1 MLSVGTTMRHVRVAV
16 VGHVEWIDFA
26 AVERVPLAGEI
37 VHAHDWWPDPAG
49 GGGVAAVQ
57 LARLAGGANLFTAL
71 GDDALGG
78 RSRSGLEAL
87 GVTVHAASRAEPT
100 RRGFTFLD
108 ATGERTITTLGERL
122 APRGADALPWSTLG
136 TADAV
141 YVTAGDAQAL
151 RQARAARV
159 LVATPRAGSVLEAVA
174 ADAVVYSVD
183 DELEREVATSLT
195 PAPALIVA
203 TEGAAGGSWRSTD
216 GSEGRW
222 EAAPAPGPV
231 VDLYGAGDCF
241 AAGLTF
247 ALGER
252 RSIEDALALAARCGA
267 WCTSGRG
274 PYAGQLRSG

>member
-1 MLSVGTTMRHVRVAV
+1 
-16 VGHVEWIDFA
+16 
-26 AVERVPLAGEI
+26 
-37 VHAHDWWPDPAG
+37 
-49 GGGVAAVQ
+49 
-57 LARLAGGANLFTAL
+57 
-71 GDDALGG
+71 
-78 RSRSGLEAL
+78 
-87 GVTVHAASRAEPT
+87 
-100 RRGFTFLD
+100 
-108 ATGERTITTLGERL
+108 
-122 APRGADALPWSTLG
+122 
-136 TADAV
+136 
-141 YVTAGDAQAL
+141 
-151 RQARAARV
+151 
-159 LVATPRAGSVLEAVA
+159 VLEAVA

-183 DELEREVATSLT
+183 DALEREVAASLT
-195 PAPALIVA
+195 PPPALIVA